1 MLYKDGGFNEK
12 LGVYIYPTG
21 WKQFNL
27 GLTYVLI
34 INYGTVIKGISALM
48 YTVWHV
54 DKYKITFKLV
64 ISNWTNES
72 WSLTFAT
79 QMLCRRSGSE
89 LFDTFKNIILLRIF
103 PL

>member
-54 DKYKITFKLV
+54 DKYKITFKSV
-64 ISNWTNES
+64 INHCTNEILKHTVVS
-72 WSLTFAT
+72 SGQHL
-79 QMLCRRSGSE
+79 GSE
-89 LFDTFKNIILLRIF
+89 FFDTFTNVILLRIF